1 MYACCSIFLCA
12 VLRAACKLPCHA
24 VAWRCQAAC
33 GRSPVIWRGS
43 GAWHVC
49 HQNVYACQNLYA
61 YYSCSAQNSSGV
73 PDGSDWLSCACLEP
87 GTPVPMRCMHHVG
100 SDHPAVR
107 YMRVRVIGVASSVP
121 RWVFGCRAFGFC
133 LQREPGRAICC
144 ILVPLASCVDESV
157 PA

>member
-1 MYACCSIFLCA
+1 MLAAQPTPCAKSVACCLNFDPRACMLALLSVY
-12 VLRAACKLPCHA
+12 VLRVGCELPCHA

-49 HQNVYACQNLYA
+49 HQNAYACQNLYA
-61 YYSCSAQNSSGV
+61 YYSCSVQDSSGV

-121 RWVFGCRAFGFC
+121 RWVFGCRVLSGS
-133 LQREPGRAICC
+133 G
-144 ILVPLASCVDESV
+144 
-157 PA
+157 